1 MCDDGLRRNQYKAG
15 RTWLSARSSHRPW
28 PHVQR
33 VSRTPNTRH
42 RRPLDHA
49 AKRGHAL
56 LASRVLLSSIKILNM
71 GALAESGSADGYY
84 YAGRAPA
91 LRAHHLPTP
100 SRRRAAELWNFGGPG
115 QTRVGLGC
123 GRTRVV
129 LSRSLGGQV
138 YVLIVDVDDS
148 PRPQGEGAT
157 GRKWTDISGRGMG
170 GCDAGYT
177 EIERGAD
184 DTASRKEG
192 DGICLVLSRLIRV
205 WSWRPVTQDGQHGW
219 WCLWPLLGVV
229 LRCAILPL
237 CSALL
242 SPHPILSHP
251 RENRRTRL

>member
-1 MCDDGLRRNQYKAG
+1 
-15 RTWLSARSSHRPW
+15 
-28 PHVQR
+28 
-33 VSRTPNTRH
+33 
-42 RRPLDHA
+42 
-49 AKRGHAL
+49 
-56 LASRVLLSSIKILNM
+56 M

-84 YAGRAPA
+84 YAGRVRRAPA

-138 YVLIVDVDDS
+138 YVLIVDVDGS

-157 GRKWTDISGRGMG
+157 GRKWTDISGVAWAVAAR
-170 GCDAGYT
+170 D
-177 EIERGAD
+177 IQREREREREAD

-205 WSWRPVTQDGQHGW
+205 WARHSGRATR
-219 WCLWPLLGVV
+219 VV
-229 LRCAILPL
+229 VSMAASRSAPTLCHSATLL
-237 CSALL
+237 CSSLL
-242 SPHPILSHP
+242 SPSYPLPSP
-251 RENRRTRL
+251 RESPDKTLGREMDGRTDAALAHRGAGGAIYADAAGARRLHDECTDGRWQQGSP